1 MVDTSSTVFSPPYA
15 YTFKCGSVLIAAFSP
30 VFILDALQE
39 LCLLPLTAALTHW
52 VKRLRTQMHSKG
64 EASAALAEAEAEAE
78 AVDALDFVDFFNKG
92 SSDCLLMLTFG
103 LLNPLVA
110 VAKALTLHARTWLAQ
125 DQVVLYLETHE
136 DASALFAEAAKLE
149 RSPLHQ
155 ARWAFVAVPSALL
168 AFFATDVAGY
178 QSGTL
183 AAFVWAPAVM
193 GLLPFFFVGA
203 VYHFSSRL
211 LPGYVTAHDLEDALV
226 KRARK
231 EQRTQKKRRRS
242 STSGGVGPRSSI
254 TLAPQH
260 TQGSL
265 SDGDVEMAPARA
277 SVSISASEGLV
288 PWLPGLGQGA
298 RVSFS
303 SSPSSSTDTRRL

>member
-1 MVDTSSTVFSPPYA
+1 
-15 YTFKCGSVLIAAFSP
+15 
-30 VFILDALQE
+30 
-39 LCLLPLTAALTHW
+39 
-52 VKRLRTQMHSKG
+52 
-64 EASAALAEAEAEAE
+64 
-78 AVDALDFVDFFNKG
+78 
-92 SSDCLLMLTFG
+92 MLTFG

-110 VAKALTLHARTWLAQ
+110 VAKALTLHAKAWLAQ

-178 QSGTL
+178 QSGAL

-203 VYHFSSRL
+203 VYHFASRL

-226 KRARK
+226 KRARR
-231 EQRTQKKRRRS
+231 EQRTQKKKRRS
-242 STSGGVGPRSSI
+242 SSVPGGVGPRSSM
-254 TLAPQH
+254 TLALQH
-260 TQGSL
+260 TPGSL

-277 SVSISASEGLV
+277 SISASEGLV

-298 RVSFS
+298 RGSF
-303 SSPSSSTDTRRL
+303 SSSTDTRRL